1 MHFATFEVIPMRRD
15 HRMLS
20 QPVAVVAFVLAFAAP
35 AGAADLLP
43 YEEGCGY
50 GCGGRAA
57 GYAFAESNNLSD
69 TYQCQGRG
77 PAFFAGC
84 TAFVEEHYPQGYGG
98 QPYGGQPYGGQPY
111 AGGQPYGAQ
120 PYAAQPYG
128 GQPYGGESY
137 GGQPYAAPEGGQ
149 PYAAP
154 AIGPNNGY
162 GPPEGQYDEPVEQG
176 DGSPVY

>member
-20 QPVAVVAFVLAFAAP
+20 QPVAVVAFTLAFAVP

-43 YEEGCGY
+43 YEEGCSY
-50 GCGGRAA
+50 GCGGQPYAYGAQPYA
-57 GYAFAESNNLSD
+57 GQA
-69 TYQCQGRG
+69 
-77 PAFFAGC
+77 
-84 TAFVEEHYPQGYGG
+84 YGG
-98 QPYGGQPYGGQPY
+98 QPYGAQPYDPYDSQPYGGQPYGGQPY
-111 AGGQPYGAQ
+111 AAQPYGGQPYGQPYAGGQ

-128 GQPYGGESY
+128 GQPYGGQPYGGQSY
-137 GGQPYAAPEGGQ
+137 GGQPYGGQ

-162 GPPEGQYDEPVEQG
+162 GPSEEQYDEPVEQG

>member
-20 QPVAVVAFVLAFAAP
+20 QPVAVVAFMLAFAVP

-43 YEEGCGY
+43 YEEGCSY
-50 GCGGRAA
+50 GCGGPYA
-57 GYAFAESNNLSD
+57 GGQPYGAQPYGGQAYGGQAYEGESYDGEGYGGQPYAGGQPYGQQPYG
-69 TYQCQGRG
+69 TQ
-77 PAFFAGC
+77 P
-84 TAFVEEHYPQGYGG
+84 YGG

-111 AGGQPYGAQ
+111 
-120 PYAAQPYG
+120 
-128 GQPYGGESY
+128 
-137 GGQPYAAPEGGQ
+137 GGQ

-162 GPPEGQYDEPVEQG
+162 GPPEEQYDEPVEQG

>member
-15 HRMLS
+15 HRVLS

-57 GYAFAESNNLSD
+57 GYAYAESNNLSD
-69 TYQCQGRG
+69 SYQCQGRG

-84 TAFVEEHYPQGYGG
+84 TAFVEEHYPQA
-98 QPYGGQPYGGQPY
+98 YGGQPYGGQPY

-120 PYAAQPYG
+120 PYG
-128 GQPYGGESY
+128 GQPYGGGSY
-137 GGQPYAAPEGGQ
+137 GGQPYAAPDEGDS
-149 PYAAP
+149 YAAP

-162 GPPEGQYDEPVEQG
+162 GPPEEQYDEPVEQG
-176 DGSPVY
+176 DGSSVY

>member
-20 QPVAVVAFVLAFAAP
+20 QPVAVVAFILAFAAP

-50 GCGGRAA
+50 ECGAQP
-57 GYAFAESNNLSD
+57 YANGAQPYANGAQPYANGAQPYD
-69 TYQCQGRG
+69 GQ
-77 PAFFAGC
+77 A
-84 TAFVEEHYPQGYGG
+84 YGG
-98 QPYGGQPYGGQPY
+98 QPYGGQPYGPYGGQPY

-120 PYAAQPYG
+120 PYGGQPYAGGQPYGAEPYG
-128 GQPYGGESY
+128 GQPY
-137 GGQPYAAPEGGQ
+137 GGQ

-154 AIGPNNGY
+154 AIDPDNGY
-162 GPPEGQYDEPVEQG
+162 GPPEEQYDEPIEQG

>member
-15 HRMLS
+15 HRVLS

-57 GYAFAESNNLSD
+57 GYAYAESNNLSD
-69 TYQCQGRG
+69 SYQCQGRG

-84 TAFVEEHYPQGYGG
+84 TAFVEEHYPQA
-98 QPYGGQPYGGQPY
+98 YGGQPYGGQPY

-120 PYAAQPYG
+120 PYGAQPYG
-128 GQPYGGESY
+128 GQPYGGGSY
-137 GGQPYAAPEGGQ
+137 GAQPYAAPDAGDS
-149 PYAAP
+149 YAAP

-162 GPPEGQYDEPVEQG
+162 GPPEEQYDEPVEQG
-176 DGSPVY
+176 DGSSVY

>member
-15 HRMLS
+15 HRMPW

-57 GYAFAESNNLSD
+57 GYAFAEANNLSD
-69 TYQCQGRG
+69 THQCQGRG

-84 TAFVEEHYPQGYGG
+84 TAFVEEHYPQA
-98 QPYGGQPYGGQPY
+98 YGGQPYGGQPY
-111 AGGQPYGAQ
+111 AGVQPYGAQ

-128 GQPYGGESY
+128 GQSYGGESY
-137 GGQPYAAPEGGQ
+137 GGQPYAAPDGGGS
-149 PYAAP
+149 YAAA

-162 GPPEGQYDEPVEQG
+162 GPPEEQYDEPVEQG